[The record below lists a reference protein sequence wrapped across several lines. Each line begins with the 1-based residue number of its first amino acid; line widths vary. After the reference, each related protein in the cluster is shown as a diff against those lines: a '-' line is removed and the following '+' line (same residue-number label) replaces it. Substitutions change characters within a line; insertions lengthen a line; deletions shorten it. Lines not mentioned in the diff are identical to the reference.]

1 MHRRLQ
7 LWLGVSACA
16 LLGAAILPAPAF
28 AQMGGGGGGSGGGG
42 GNAQDLDPDGGME
55 HECGE
60 SSGCA
65 EAGESFE
72 SKSADEFGD
81 DSDEQPAFIPPAV
94 PRSQG
99 SGGLSSG
106 DSVQGGV
113 NDGGLGE

>member
-16 LLGAAILPAPAF
+16 LLGAAVLPAPAF
-28 AQMGGGGGGSGGGG
+28 SADGGR
-42 GNAQDLDPDGGME
+42 GNSQDLDPDGGMS

-72 SKSADEFGD
+72 SRSADEFGD
-81 DSDEQPAFIPPAV
+81 DEDDQPAFIPPAV
-94 PRSQG
+94 PRSHG

-106 DSVQGGV
+106 DSVQGGM
-113 NDGGLGE
+113 NDGGLGD